1 MFEFP
6 ARPEWMLA
14 AACRTIDPPD
24 VDRFFPTSGGS
35 VAAAREYCEGCTVR
49 AECGAYAIEHRVHHG
64 VWGGM
69 SERDRRRARVE
80 RSANRAAGSDVG
92 RRAS

>member
-6 ARPEWMLA
+6 PRPEWMLS

-24 VDRFFPTSGGS
+24 PGRFFPTSGGS
-35 VAAAREYCEGCTVR
+35 VTAAREYCERCPVK
-49 AECGAYAIEHRVHHG
+49 AECAEYAIEHRVHHG
-64 VWGGM
+64 VWGGL

-80 RSANRAAGSDVG
+80 KAARAGSSA
-92 RRAS
+92 RKAS

>member
-6 ARPEWMLA
+6 ARPEWMLS

-24 VDRFFPTSGGS
+24 VGRFFPTSGGS
-35 VAAAREYCEGCTVR
+35 VAAAREYCEQCPVKT
-49 AECGAYAIEHRVHHG
+49 ECANYAIENRVHHG
-64 VWGGM
+64 VWGGL

-80 RSANRAAGSDVG
+80 KAAARTSTPH
-92 RRAS
+92 RKAS